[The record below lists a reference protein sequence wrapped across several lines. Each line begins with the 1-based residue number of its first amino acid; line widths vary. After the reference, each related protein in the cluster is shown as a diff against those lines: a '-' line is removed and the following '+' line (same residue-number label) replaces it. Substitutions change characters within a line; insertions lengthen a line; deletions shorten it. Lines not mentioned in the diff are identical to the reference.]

1 MLKLL
6 VGNKAYSSWSL
17 RPWIAMR
24 ATGIPFEDEV
34 VQLFRPSFRARLAE
48 VGAGTRVPVLI
59 DGEFVIWETI
69 AIIEYLAEK
78 FPQAGLWPEESA
90 ARAHARVLCA
100 EMHAGFPALRNHWPM
115 NMRRVQRPRV
125 TPTPGA
131 VTADVARIEFLW
143 ADARKRF
150 GANGPFLF
158 GKFSAAD
165 AMFAPVVNR
174 FHAFGV
180 PVSAVSQTY
189 MDTVRALPAYRE
201 WEAAGVAEPWVL
213 AEDEVD

>member
-34 VQLFRPSFRARLAE
+34 VQLFRPTFQKRLAE

-59 DGEFVIWETI
+59 DGDVVIWETI

-78 FPQAGLWPEESA
+78 FPQAGLWPQNVA

-100 EMHAGFPALRNHWPM
+100 EMHAGFPALRRHWPM
-115 NMRRVQRPRV
+115 NMRRKMRPRA
-125 TPTPGA
+125 TPTPDA
-131 VTADVARIEFLW
+131 VLQDVVRIEFLW

-150 GANGPFLF
+150 RANGPFLF
-158 GKFSAAD
+158 GNFCAAD

-180 PVSAVSQTY
+180 SVNTDSQAY
-189 MDTVRALPAYRE
+189 MDAIRALPAYHE